1 MKQICVK
8 NREEWRSWLSQHHDK
23 SNGVWLV
30 FYKKHTGKSTLEYDE
45 AVEEAL
51 CFGWIDSIIKKVD
64 DEKFLRKITPRKSK
78 SRWSELNKKRV
89 TKLKKQG
96 LMTEAGIGKVKQA
109 KASGLWNKPD
119 RPQISLDI
127 PKELKRALAKN
138 RKAHNFFDQLAPS
151 YQKQFIGWIAVAKRQ
166 ETKDRRV
173 RESITLLEQGN
184 KLGIK

>member
-1 MKQICVK
+1 MKQIYVK
-8 NREEWRSWLSQHHDK
+8 NREQWRNWLSQHHDK

-30 FYKKHTGKSTLEYDE
+30 FYKKNTGKSTLEYDE

-64 DEKFLRKITPRKSK
+64 DEKYLRKITPRKSD

-89 TKLKKQG
+89 KKLEKQG

-127 PKELKRALAKN
+127 PKELARALTKN

-151 YQKQFIGWIAVAKRQ
+151 YQKQFVGWIAVAKRQ

-173 RESITLLEQGN
+173 KESIALLEQGN

>member
-8 NREEWRSWLSQHHDK
+8 NREEWRNWLNQHHDK

-30 FYKKHTGKSTLEYDE
+30 FYKKRTGKPTLEYNE

-64 DEKFLRKITPRKSK
+64 DEKYLRKMTPRKPDSK
-78 SRWSELNKKRV
+78 WSELNKKRV
-89 TKLKKQG
+89 NKLIKQG
-96 LMTEAGIGKVKQA
+96 FMTKAGILKVNEA
-109 KASGLWNKPD
+109 KASGQWNKPES
-119 RPQISLDI
+119 PQFSLDI
-127 PKELKRALAKN
+127 PKELESALAKN
-138 RKAHNFFDQLAPS
+138 RKAQKFFDKLAPS

-166 ETKDRRV
+166 GTKDRRV
-173 RESITLLEQGN
+173 RESIALLEKGN